1 MLDAALIR
9 QNPDLVRE
17 KIASK
22 NVDPTLV
29 DRFLE
34 LDGSWRALTAE
45 VETLRVRQKE
55 LSAARD
61 IEGGKEVRTQVQ
73 ELESRIREVEAEREV
88 VWRQVPNLPSDDTPV
103 GKGEEENV
111 ILRTWGDIPQFG
123 FEVQDHLALGES
135 LGMIDTEKAS
145 AISGARFAYLMGDAA
160 RLEFA
165 LVQLAMTELSDPE
178 VLKRIAGSV
187 SPELSAKPFIPV
199 IVPVMIR
206 PQVFDEMARLEPRD
220 ERYYIPSDD
229 AYLIGSA
236 EHTLGPLHRGETIP
250 EADLPIRYLGFSTSF
265 RREAGSYG
273 RDTRGILRVH
283 QFDKLELES
292 FSCPDSG
299 LMEQDFLVA
308 VQEHLMQKLGIP
320 YRVVMCCT
328 GDQGDPDARHL
339 DIEAWIPSQGTYRET
354 HSADYMTDF
363 QTRRL
368 KTKVRRGDG
377 TTVLAHTN
385 DATAFAV
392 GRTLIA
398 IMENNQQEDGSIVV
412 PEALRAWVGKDR
424 ISKAS

>member
-111 ILRTWGDIPQFG
+111 ILRTWGDIPQFS
-123 FEVQDHLALGES
+123 FEAQDHLALGES

-187 SPELSAKPFIPV
+187 SRK
-199 IVPVMIR
+199 
-206 PQVFDEMARLEPRD
+206 
-220 ERYYIPSDD
+220 
-229 AYLIGSA
+229 
-236 EHTLGPLHRGETIP
+236 
-250 EADLPIRYLGFSTSF
+250 
-265 RREAGSYG
+265 AGG
-273 RDTRGILRVH
+273 
-283 QFDKLELES
+283 
-292 FSCPDSG
+292 
-299 LMEQDFLVA
+299 M
-308 VQEHLMQKLGIP
+308 
-320 YRVVMCCT
+320 
-328 GDQGDPDARHL
+328 
-339 DIEAWIPSQGTYRET
+339 
-354 HSADYMTDF
+354 
-363 QTRRL
+363 
-368 KTKVRRGDG
+368 
-377 TTVLAHTN
+377 
-385 DATAFAV
+385 
-392 GRTLIA
+392 
-398 IMENNQQEDGSIVV
+398 
-412 PEALRAWVGKDR
+412 
-424 ISKAS
+424 

>member
-9 QNPDLVRE
+9 TSPDLVRE
-17 KIASK
+17 KVATK
-22 NVDPTLV
+22 NVDPALV

-34 LDGSWRALTAE
+34 LDGAWRAATAE
-45 VETLRVRQKE
+45 VEGLRSKQKE

-61 IEGGKEVRTQVQ
+61 IEGGKKVRDEVQKVEERLR
-73 ELESRIREVEAEREV
+73 ELEAEREV
-88 VWRQVPNLPSDDTPV
+88 VWRQIPNLPSDDTPV
-103 GKGEEENV
+103 GRGEEDNQV
-111 ILRTWGDIPQFG
+111 VRTWGEVPVFA
-123 FEVQDHLALGES
+123 FEVKDHIELGEA
-135 LGMIDTEKAS
+135 LGMINVEKA
-145 AISGARFAYLMGDAA
+145 AEVSGARFAYLMGDAV

-165 LVQLAMTELSDPE
+165 LVQFVLSELANPD
-178 VLKRIAGSV
+178 VLRGIADSV
-187 SPELSAKPFIPV
+187 APGYSAKPF
-199 IVPVMIR
+199 VPVVPPIMIR

-229 AYLIGSA
+229 LYLVGSA

-250 EADLPIRYLGFSTSF
+250 EAELPVRYLGFSTSF

-273 RDTRGILRVH
+273 KDTRGILRVH

-292 FSCPDSG
+292 FTAPEDG
-299 LMEQDFLVA
+299 IREQDFMVA
-308 VQEHLMQKLGIP
+308 IQEHLMRKLRLPHRI
-320 YRVVMCCT
+320 VMCCT

-339 DIEAWIPSQGTYRET
+339 DVEAWVPSQGTYRET
-354 HSADYMTDF
+354 HSADYMADF

-368 KTKVRRGDG
+368 KTKVKRADG

-385 DATAFAV
+385 DATAFAI

-412 PEALRAWVGKDR
+412 PEALQAWVGKQVITR
-424 ISKAS
+424 S